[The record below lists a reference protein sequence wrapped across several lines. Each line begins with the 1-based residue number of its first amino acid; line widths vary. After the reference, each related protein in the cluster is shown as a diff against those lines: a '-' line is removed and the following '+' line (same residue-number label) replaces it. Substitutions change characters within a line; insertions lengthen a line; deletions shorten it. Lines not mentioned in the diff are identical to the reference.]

1 MFIVMLVGFVV
12 YVNSVVEV
20 FIYVVFIA
28 CICYYVVWWFY
39 IVGGCLY
46 LAVRVGLFV
55 VVGMLVAW
63 LDGAGCGLV
72 FWWCFS
78 WFVATLFAWH
88 CWLRFAPCLLWFLVC
103 AWFVV
108 LRWSFSCIV

>member
-46 LAVRVGLFV
+46 LAVRVGLLV

-72 FWWCFS
+72 FWFGFVGLFVG
-78 WFVATLFAWH
+78 FVA
-88 CWLRFAPCLLWFLVC
+88 LV
-103 AWFVV
+103 V
-108 LRWSFSCIV
+108 SCVGGRLVGWIAFGWVAVW